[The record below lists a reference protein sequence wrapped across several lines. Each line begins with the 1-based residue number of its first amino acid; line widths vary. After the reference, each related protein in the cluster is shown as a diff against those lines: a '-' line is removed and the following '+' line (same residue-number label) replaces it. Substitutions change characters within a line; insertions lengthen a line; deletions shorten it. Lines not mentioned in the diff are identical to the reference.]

1 MQTASTKQDSRLAR
15 LGAFSCER
23 LLDFLTPRR
32 IWSYPLISL
41 VVLAAL
47 AAYDGVSGTGLI
59 SDRFGGDFLSFYT
72 GGAFVRTGHADK
84 LIDPEAQHAFQQ
96 QILGVPVS
104 SVSVWVSPPYFA
116 YVFAPLSLLPYRA
129 AFVLFI
135 VLSALA
141 LFATLSVFTRDLYP
155 QSTAMGLC
163 FMALQYY
170 PTFEWLL
177 NGQMTG
183 LWLTLYLWVFLLLR
197 RKRDGAA
204 GLALGLLVCKP
215 PLALGIAA
223 ALLGARRF
231 RALFAAVLSGGA
243 LVALGFATQPD
254 AMFAYAKH
262 GQSLVSLVRD
272 PSYNTAG
279 LHGSFEVATL
289 LLDGASPRLALVAG
303 VCLTLLLLFVLGA
316 AWARTAWQAGT
327 RAFDLR
333 MAATFALAVIASP
346 HLYNYDLMLLMLP
359 FFICAARLS
368 GARGLPLDGG
378 PLLCTTALVWALG
391 LLGPALS
398 VAQQALST
406 RLLGFSAA
414 LQVGFLAVALWAHLA
429 WKASLA
435 EREA

>member
-1 MQTASTKQDSRLAR
+1 MPT
-15 LGAFSCER
+15 
-23 LLDFLTPRR
+23 
-32 IWSYPLISL
+32 
-41 VVLAAL
+41 
-47 AAYDGVSGTGLI
+47 
-59 SDRFGGDFLSFYT
+59 
-72 GGAFVRTGHADK
+72 
-84 LIDPEAQHAFQQ
+84 
-96 QILGVPVS
+96 S
-104 SVSVWVSPPYFA
+104 SVSFWVSPPYFA

-129 AFVLFI
+129 AFALFI

-141 LFATLSVFTRDLYP
+141 LFATLRVFTRDLYP
-155 QSTAMGLC
+155 QSSASRLC

-183 LWLTLYLWVFLLLR
+183 LWLTLYCWVFLLLR
-197 RKRDGAA
+197 RERDGAA

-215 PLALGIAA
+215 QLALGIAA

-231 RALFAAVLSGGA
+231 RALFAALLSGGA
-243 LVALGFATQPD
+243 LVGLGFATLPD

-272 PSYNTAG
+272 RGYNTAG
-279 LHGSFEVATL
+279 LHGSFEFATL
-289 LLDGASPRLALVAG
+289 LFDGASPKLAVVAG

-316 AWARTAWQAGT
+316 AWARTPFRPGT
-327 RAFDLR
+327 RAFDVR

-359 FFICAARLS
+359 LFISVARLS

-391 LLGPALS
+391 LLGPLCPSLSKRSARGFWVFPPRCSSAFWRWPSGLTSRGKRPSPRRRRELALPPSIQAATKQASTLS
-398 VAQQALST
+398 VSRRTDCSEAPGRAGANAGPASERPREPPSAPREPRRRRCRT
-406 RLLGFSAA
+406 GGAA
-414 LQVGFLAVALWAHLA
+414 LENRRAPRR
-429 WKASLA
+429 S
-435 EREA
+435 